1 MNPEGDPDFQHPPGD
16 HPAEEL
22 HPSPDIVGPAG
33 IYEFLLQGLGEEG
46 IFPFQDCGHIIGVEI
61 RTGDQAHLPPEAVK
75 AENPWEAAAREEDVK
90 YPATL
95 Q

>member
-22 HPSPDIVGPAG
+22 HPSPDIVRPAG
-33 IYEFLLQGLGEEG
+33 IYEFLLQGLGRRVPSPRMAATSSASRSAPVIRR
-46 IFPFQDCGHIIGVEI
+46 IF
-61 RTGDQAHLPPEAVK
+61 PPEAVK